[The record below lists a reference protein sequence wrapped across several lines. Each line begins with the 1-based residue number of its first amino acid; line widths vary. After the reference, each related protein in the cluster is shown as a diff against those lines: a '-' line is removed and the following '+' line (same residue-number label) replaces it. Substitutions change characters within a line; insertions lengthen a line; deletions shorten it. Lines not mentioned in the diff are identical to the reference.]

1 MDFRTLISLARDAYL
16 QYYLIMIEKKL
27 LNTALERIK
36 HGGVRVTYWDGDSYT
51 FGPEKPYYEM
61 EVKSP
66 VAVRRI
72 LKNLS
77 MGFGESYAEGL
88 IEIKGDLEGPIRLLV
103 ENQEAFA
110 GLSKL
115 LVFAKLRKNKT
126 KKQRSY
132 IAHHYD
138 IGNDFYKL
146 WLDKSMTYSCAYFKT
161 PKDSLETAQKQ
172 KVEHI
177 LKKLQLK
184 KGQTLLDIGSGWGTL
199 LITAAKKYGVTGH
212 GVTLSEEQL
221 SYATD
226 MAKKAKVADKVTFE
240 LANYQDLPKRGLQ
253 FDRIVS
259 VGMFEHVGKGNHHNY
274 YKAVDQLL
282 KPNGLSLLHSIT
294 QQTEQPNDPWI
305 DKYIFPGGYIP
316 SNREIVNA
324 LPNYNLR
331 LVDYENLRIHYAM
344 TLEEWMRRYERH
356 KPAIEKMFDKKF
368 YRMWH
373 AWLACSAS
381 SFRYGQLDLSQY
393 VFTKGP
399 QNDAPLTREFIY
411 K

>member
-1 MDFRTLISLARDAYL
+1 
-16 QYYLIMIEKKL
+16 MIEKNL
-27 LNTALERIK
+27 LNAIFRHIK
-36 HGGVRVTYWDGDSYT
+36 HGGVQVTYWDGDNYT
-51 FGPEKPYYEM
+51 FGPEKPYFHLHI
-61 EVKSP
+61 KNP
-66 VAVRRI
+66 RAIRRI
-72 LKNLS
+72 VKNLS
-77 MGFGESYAEGL
+77 LGFGESYTKGL
-88 IEIKGDLEGPIRLLV
+88 IEIKDDLEGPIRLLS

-110 GLSKL
+110 GLNKL
-115 LVFAKLRKNKT
+115 VALTKLRKNVT

-161 PKDSLETAQKQ
+161 PKDSLETAQEQ
-172 KVEHI
+172 KVQHI

-184 KGQTLLDIGSGWGTL
+184 KDQTLLDIGSGWGTL
-199 LITAAKKYGVTGH
+199 LITAAKKYDVSGH
-212 GVTLSEEQL
+212 GITLSKEQL
-221 SYATD
+221 AYATAA
-226 MAKKAKVADKVTFE
+226 AKKAGVADGVTFE

-274 YKAVDQLL
+274 YNAIDQLL
-282 KPNGLSLLHSIT
+282 KPNGLSVLHSIT
-294 QQTEQPNDPWI
+294 QQTELPNDPWI

-316 SNREIVNA
+316 SNREIIKA
-324 LPNYNLR
+324 LPNHNFR
-331 LVDYENLRIHYAM
+331 LVDYENLRVHYAM
-344 TLEEWMRRYERH
+344 TLEEWMRRYEHH
-356 KPAIEKMFDKKF
+356 KPEIEKMFDKKF

-373 AWLACSAS
+373 AWLACSAA

-399 QNDAPLTREFIY
+399 QNDAPLTREFMY